1 MRWLVAAL
9 LAAPA
14 RAFVAPAPRALLAP
28 GRPTSS
34 PRAAAAGPLHASP
47 VDVVAQLPTQLIAEL
62 ENAVPI
68 DKSGW
73 FGGIVQAMETV
84 ITFLHDVVGSYG
96 VAIVLFTLILKAA
109 TFPLN
114 KAQIESTTKMQALQP
129 AIKKIQATYAADPD
143 KMNMMMAQLYQE
155 NELNPLAGCL
165 PSLLQIPVFIALYRA
180 LLSLAREDLLEE
192 SFLWIPNLEGP
203 VFGAQNADWLFKFD
217 NWNGAVPPLGWAD
230 TAAYLALPVLLVV
243 AQSVSTQLLQPPGQ
257 SDDPNAPGNNAVL
270 KFLPVMVGF
279 FSLNVPAGLTIYW
292 FCNNLITTAS
302 TLYIRGAYSV
312 RKLSPLRVDGV
323 EAAARRRR
331 SPSVHA
337 GTVEANPVTMGGAS
351 AAPPAPKKLK
361 KKKKAK
367 AGPAFEDLVAAAPK
381 APAPPAPAPPV
392 VADAAG
398 VVDVVAETVVDAA
411 PAAAVVD
418 VAPAAAAA
426 APAAAA
432 PEGEEGLSKSAAKK
446 KARAQ
451 KKSRRSKKSRK

>member
-28 GRPTSS
+28 GPTAP
-34 PRAAAAGPLHASP
+34 PRAAAGPLHASP
-47 VDVVAQLPTQLIAEL
+47 VDLAQLPTQLVAEL

-73 FGGIVQAMETV
+73 FGGIVQAMESV

-96 VAIVLFTLILKAA
+96 IAIVLFTLILKVA

-217 NWNGAVPPLGWAD
+217 NWNGAVPPLGWSD

-243 AQSVSTQLLQPPGQ
+243 AQSVSTQLLAPPGQ

-302 TLYIRGAYSV
+302 TLYIRG
-312 RKLSPLRVDGV
+312 
-323 EAAARRRR
+323 
-331 SPSVHA
+331 
-337 GTVEANPVTMGGAS
+337 TVEANPVTMGGAS

-381 APAPPAPAPPV
+381 AAAAPPAPAPPV

-398 VVDVVAETVVDAA
+398 VVDVVAEAVVDAA

-426 APAAAA
+426 EPAAAPA
-432 PEGEEGLSKSAAKK
+432 EGESKSAAKK
-446 KARAQ
+446 KAKAQ

>member
-14 RAFVAPAPRALLAP
+14 RAFAPPAPRALLAP
-28 GRPTSS
+28 GRPTSP

-47 VDVVAQLPTQLIAEL
+47 VDVVAQLPTQLVAEL

-73 FGGIVQAMETV
+73 FGGIVQAMESV

-96 VAIVLFTLILKAA
+96 IAIVLFTLILKVA

-217 NWNGAVPPLGWAD
+217 NWNGAVPPLGWSD

-243 AQSVSTQLLQPPGQ
+243 AQSVSTQLLAPPGQ

-302 TLYIRGAYSV
+302 TLYIRG
-312 RKLSPLRVDGV
+312 
-323 EAAARRRR
+323 
-331 SPSVHA
+331 
-337 GTVEANPVTMGGAS
+337 TVEANPVTMGGAS

-381 APAPPAPAPPV
+381 AAAPPAPAPPV

-398 VVDVVAETVVDAA
+398 VVDVVAEAVVDAA

-426 APAAAA
+426 EPAAAPA
-432 PEGEEGLSKSAAKK
+432 EGESKSAAKK
-446 KARAQ
+446 KAKAQ

>member
-1 MRWLVAAL
+1 MRLLVAAL

-14 RAFVAPAPRALLAP
+14 RAFVAPAVRAPLAKLGHAP
-28 GRPTSS
+28 P
-34 PRAAAAGPLHASP
+34 PLRASP
-47 VDVVAQLPTQLIAEL
+47 VDLGQLPTQLVAEL

-73 FGGIVQAMETV
+73 FGGIVQAMESV

-302 TLYIRGAYSV
+302 TLYIRG
-312 RKLSPLRVDGV
+312 
-323 EAAARRRR
+323 
-331 SPSVHA
+331 
-337 GTVEANPVTMGGAS
+337 TVEANPVTMGGAS

-381 APAPPAPAPPV
+381 VPAPPAPAPPV

>member
-1 MRWLVAAL
+1 LPRSDAKRSERLKKMRSLVAAAL
-9 LAAPA
+9 VAHPA
-14 RAFVAPAPRALLAP
+14 RAFVAPAARAPLAKLGHHAP
-28 GRPTSS
+28 P
-34 PRAAAAGPLHASP
+34 PLHASP
-47 VDVVAQLPTQLIAEL
+47 VDLAQLPTQLVAEL

-302 TLYIRGAYSV
+302 TLYIRG
-312 RKLSPLRVDGV
+312 
-323 EAAARRRR
+323 
-331 SPSVHA
+331 
-337 GTVEANPVTMGGAS
+337 TVEANPVTMGGAS

-381 APAPPAPAPPV
+381 VPAPPAPAPPV

>member
-1 MRWLVAAL
+1 M
-9 LAAPA
+9 
-14 RAFVAPAPRALLAP
+14 PAPRALLAP

-34 PRAAAAGPLHASP
+34 PPRAAAAGPLHASP
-47 VDVVAQLPTQLIAEL
+47 VDLAQLPTQLVAEL

-312 RKLSPLRVDGV
+312 RKLSPFTRLWRRGGGADGV
-323 EAAARRRR
+323 AHLRFTQA
-331 SPSVHA
+331 PSRP
-337 GTVEANPVTMGGAS
+337 T
-351 AAPPAPKKLK
+351 
-361 KKKKAK
+361 
-367 AGPAFEDLVAAAPK
+367 
-381 APAPPAPAPPV
+381 
-392 VADAAG
+392 
-398 VVDVVAETVVDAA
+398 
-411 PAAAVVD
+411 
-418 VAPAAAAA
+418 
-426 APAAAA
+426 
-432 PEGEEGLSKSAAKK
+432 
-446 KARAQ
+446 R
-451 KKSRRSKKSRK
+451 

>member
-1 MRWLVAAL
+1 M
-9 LAAPA
+9 
-14 RAFVAPAPRALLAP
+14 
-28 GRPTSS
+28 
-34 PRAAAAGPLHASP
+34 
-47 VDVVAQLPTQLIAEL
+47 
-62 ENAVPI
+62 
-68 DKSGW
+68 
-73 FGGIVQAMETV
+73 
-84 ITFLHDVVGSYG
+84 
-96 VAIVLFTLILKAA
+96 
-109 TFPLN
+109 
-114 KAQIESTTKMQALQP
+114 
-129 AIKKIQATYAADPD
+129 
-143 KMNMMMAQLYQE
+143 
-155 NELNPLAGCL
+155 
-165 PSLLQIPVFIALYRA
+165 
-180 LLSLAREDLLEE
+180 LEE

-217 NWNGAVPPLGWAD
+217 NWNGAVPPLGWSD

-243 AQSVSTQLLQPPGQ
+243 AQSVSTQLLAPPGQ

-302 TLYIRGAYSV
+302 TLYIRG
-312 RKLSPLRVDGV
+312 
-323 EAAARRRR
+323 
-331 SPSVHA
+331 
-337 GTVEANPVTMGGAS
+337 TVEANPVTMGGAS

-381 APAPPAPAPPV
+381 AAAAPPAPAPPV

-398 VVDVVAETVVDAA
+398 VVDVVAEAVVDAA

-426 APAAAA
+426 EPAPASM
-432 PEGEEGLSKSAAKK
+432 EGESKSAAKK
-446 KARAQ
+446 KAKAQ

>member
-14 RAFVAPAPRALLAP
+14 RAFAPPAPRALLAP
-28 GRPTSS
+28 ARPTP
-34 PRAAAAGPLHASP
+34 PRAAAGPLHASP
-47 VDVVAQLPTQLIAEL
+47 VDLAQQLPTQLVAEL

-302 TLYIRGAYSV
+302 TLYIRG
-312 RKLSPLRVDGV
+312 
-323 EAAARRRR
+323 
-331 SPSVHA
+331 
-337 GTVEANPVTMGGAS
+337 TVEANPVTMGGAS

-381 APAPPAPAPPV
+381 AAAAPPAPAPPV

-398 VVDVVAETVVDAA
+398 VVDVVAEAVVDAA

-426 APAAAA
+426 EPAAAPA
-432 PEGEEGLSKSAAKK
+432 EGESKSAAKK
-446 KARAQ
+446 KAKAQ

>member
-14 RAFVAPAPRALLAP
+14 RAFVAPAARAPSQNSA
-28 GRPTSS
+28 
-34 PRAAAAGPLHASP
+34 PRAAAAACQPRRPGA
-47 VDVVAQLPTQLIAEL
+47 AATTQLVAEL

-302 TLYIRGAYSV
+302 TLYIRG
-312 RKLSPLRVDGV
+312 
-323 EAAARRRR
+323 
-331 SPSVHA
+331 
-337 GTVEANPVTMGGAS
+337 TVEANPVTMGGAS

-426 APAAAA
+426 AAPAAAA

-446 KARAQ
+446 KARAR
-451 KKSRRSKKSRK
+451 RRSRDGARSPASEVSGAATRQHPVAGICYGRARDPRRRSEGGGNT

>member
-1 MRWLVAAL
+1 
-9 LAAPA
+9 
-14 RAFVAPAPRALLAP
+14 
-28 GRPTSS
+28 
-34 PRAAAAGPLHASP
+34 
-47 VDVVAQLPTQLIAEL
+47 
-62 ENAVPI
+62 
-68 DKSGW
+68 
-73 FGGIVQAMETV
+73 
-84 ITFLHDVVGSYG
+84 
-96 VAIVLFTLILKAA
+96 
-109 TFPLN
+109 
-114 KAQIESTTKMQALQP
+114 MQALQP

-302 TLYIRGAYSV
+302 TLYIRG
-312 RKLSPLRVDGV
+312 
-323 EAAARRRR
+323 
-331 SPSVHA
+331 
-337 GTVEANPVTMGGAS
+337 TVEANPVTMGGAS

-392 VADAAG
+392 VADAQG
-398 VVDVVAETVVDAA
+398 VVDVVAEAVVEEAAA
-411 PAAAVVD
+411 PVVD

-426 APAAAA
+426 EPAAAA
-432 PEGEEGLSKSAAKK
+432 PAEDGMSKSAAKK

>member
-28 GRPTSS
+28 GPTSS
-34 PRAAAAGPLHASP
+34 LLAPGPTSPPRAAAAGPLHASP
-47 VDVVAQLPTQLIAEL
+47 VDLAQLPTQLVAEL

-73 FGGIVQAMETV
+73 FGGIVQAMESV

-96 VAIVLFTLILKAA
+96 IAIVLFTLILKVA

-217 NWNGAVPPLGWAD
+217 NWNGAVPPLGWSD

-243 AQSVSTQLLQPPGQ
+243 AQSVSTQLLAPPGQ

-302 TLYIRGAYSV
+302 TLYIRG
-312 RKLSPLRVDGV
+312 
-323 EAAARRRR
+323 
-331 SPSVHA
+331 
-337 GTVEANPVTMGGAS
+337 TVEANPVTMGGAS

-381 APAPPAPAPPV
+381 AAAAPPAPAPPV

-398 VVDVVAETVVDAA
+398 VVDVVAEAVVEAAPAAAVVDVA

-426 APAAAA
+426 EPAAAPA
-432 PEGEEGLSKSAAKK
+432 EGESKSAAKK
-446 KARAQ
+446 KAKAQ

>member
-1 MRWLVAAL
+1 MRRERHKILCRHVAVL

-14 RAFVAPAPRALLAP
+14 RAFVAPARAPLAP
-28 GRPTSS
+28 VRQSAP
-34 PRAAAAGPLHASP
+34 PPLHASP
-47 VDVVAQLPTQLIAEL
+47 VDLAQLPTQLVAEL

-203 VFGAQNADWLFKFD
+203 VFGAQNADWPRQ
-217 NWNGAVPPLGWAD
+217 V
-230 TAAYLALPVLLVV
+230 
-243 AQSVSTQLLQPPGQ
+243 
-257 SDDPNAPGNNAVL
+257 DDD
-270 KFLPVMVGF
+270 
-279 FSLNVPAGLTIYW
+279 
-292 FCNNLITTAS
+292 
-302 TLYIRGAYSV
+302 V
-312 RKLSPLRVDGV
+312 R
-323 EAAARRRR
+323 
-331 SPSVHA
+331 
-337 GTVEANPVTMGGAS
+337 
-351 AAPPAPKKLK
+351 
-361 KKKKAK
+361 
-367 AGPAFEDLVAAAPK
+367 
-381 APAPPAPAPPV
+381 
-392 VADAAG
+392 
-398 VVDVVAETVVDAA
+398 
-411 PAAAVVD
+411 
-418 VAPAAAAA
+418 
-426 APAAAA
+426 
-432 PEGEEGLSKSAAKK
+432 
-446 KARAQ
+446 
-451 KKSRRSKKSRK
+451 

>member
-1 MRWLVAAL
+1 MACDAL
-9 LAAPA
+9 RHSAP
-14 RAFVAPAPRALLAP
+14 P
-28 GRPTSS
+28 
-34 PRAAAAGPLHASP
+34 PLHASP
-47 VDVVAQLPTQLIAEL
+47 VDLAQLPTQLVAEL
-62 ENAVPI
+62 ENAEPI

-73 FGGIVQAMETV
+73 FGGIVQAMESV

-217 NWNGAVPPLGWAD
+217 NWNGAVPPLGWSD

-302 TLYIRGAYSV
+302 TLYIRG
-312 RKLSPLRVDGV
+312 
-323 EAAARRRR
+323 
-331 SPSVHA
+331 
-337 GTVEANPVTMGGAS
+337 TVEANPVTMGGAS

-381 APAPPAPAPPV
+381 AAAAPPAPAPPV

-398 VVDVVAETVVDAA
+398 VVDVVAE
-411 PAAAVVD
+411 AVLL
-418 VAPAAAAA
+418 
-426 APAAAA
+426 
-432 PEGEEGLSKSAAKK
+432 EQLSPQV
-446 KARAQ
+446 RLYILV
-451 KKSRRSKKSRK
+451 

>member
-1 MRWLVAAL
+1 MMSIFL
-9 LAAPA
+9 LEQRADFKSFFGAYA
-14 RAFVAPAPRALLAP
+14 RSLPRDL
-28 GRPTSS
+28 
-34 PRAAAAGPLHASP
+34 
-47 VDVVAQLPTQLIAEL
+47 AQLPTQLVAEL

-302 TLYIRGAYSV
+302 TLYIRG
-312 RKLSPLRVDGV
+312 
-323 EAAARRRR
+323 
-331 SPSVHA
+331 
-337 GTVEANPVTMGGAS
+337 TVEANPVTMGGAS

-381 APAPPAPAPPV
+381 VPAPPAPAPPV

>member
-28 GRPTSS
+28 GPTSL

-47 VDVVAQLPTQLIAEL
+47 VDLAQQLPTQLVAEL

-73 FGGIVQAMETV
+73 FGGIVQAMESV

-96 VAIVLFTLILKAA
+96 IAIVLFTLILKVA

-217 NWNGAVPPLGWAD
+217 NWNGAVPPLGWSD

-243 AQSVSTQLLQPPGQ
+243 AQSVSTQLLAPPGQ

-302 TLYIRGAYSV
+302 TLYIRG
-312 RKLSPLRVDGV
+312 
-323 EAAARRRR
+323 
-331 SPSVHA
+331 
-337 GTVEANPVTMGGAS
+337 TVEANPVTMGGAS

-381 APAPPAPAPPV
+381 AAAAPPAPAPPV

-398 VVDVVAETVVDAA
+398 VVDVVAEAVVDAA

-426 APAAAA
+426 EPAAASM
-432 PEGEEGLSKSAAKK
+432 EGESKSAAKK
-446 KARAQ
+446 KAKAQ

>member
-28 GRPTSS
+28 GPTSS
-34 PRAAAAGPLHASP
+34 LLAPGPTSPPRAAAAGPLHASP
-47 VDVVAQLPTQLIAEL
+47 VDLAQLPTQLVAEL

-73 FGGIVQAMETV
+73 FGGIVQAMESV

-96 VAIVLFTLILKAA
+96 IAIVLFTLILKVA

-217 NWNGAVPPLGWAD
+217 NWNGAVPPLGWSD

-243 AQSVSTQLLQPPGQ
+243 AQSVSTQLLAPPGQ

-302 TLYIRGAYSV
+302 TLYIRG
-312 RKLSPLRVDGV
+312 
-323 EAAARRRR
+323 
-331 SPSVHA
+331 
-337 GTVEANPVTMGGAS
+337 TVEANPVTMGGAS

-381 APAPPAPAPPV
+381 AAAAPPAPAPPV

-398 VVDVVAETVVDAA
+398 VVDVVAEAVVDAA

-426 APAAAA
+426 EPAAAPA
-432 PEGEEGLSKSAAKK
+432 EGESKSAAKK
-446 KARAQ
+446 KAKAQ

>member
-1 MRWLVAAL
+1 MKLLVAAL

-14 RAFVAPAPRALLAP
+14 RAFVAPAVRAPLAKLGHAP
-28 GRPTSS
+28 P
-34 PRAAAAGPLHASP
+34 PLRASP
-47 VDVVAQLPTQLIAEL
+47 VDLGQLPTQLVAEL

-73 FGGIVQAMETV
+73 FGGIVQAMESV

-243 AQSVSTQLLQPPGQ
+243 AQSVSTQLLAPPGQ

-323 EAAARRRR
+323 E
-331 SPSVHA
+331 
-337 GTVEANPVTMGGAS
+337 
-351 AAPPAPKKLK
+351 
-361 KKKKAK
+361 
-367 AGPAFEDLVAAAPK
+367 VA
-381 APAPPAPAPPV
+381 V
-392 VADAAG
+392 
-398 VVDVVAETVVDAA
+398 
-411 PAAAVVD
+411 
-418 VAPAAAAA
+418 
-426 APAAAA
+426 
-432 PEGEEGLSKSAAKK
+432 
-446 KARAQ
+446 R
-451 KKSRRSKKSRK
+451 

>member
-302 TLYIRGAYSV
+302 TLYIRG
-312 RKLSPLRVDGV
+312 
-323 EAAARRRR
+323 
-331 SPSVHA
+331 
-337 GTVEANPVTMGGAS
+337 TVEANPVTMGGAS